1 MKTKSKYTVAFTGLQ
16 NGVHSFTYNLDN
28 DFFADREYSPIQKG
42 NIDVELEFDKKER
55 FFVLHFRYAGTV
67 QVICDRCAQI
77 VELPINNAA
86 SLLVKISDDEATDI
100 ADDEVMY
107 IEANAIEVDF
117 SQFIYENIIVDIPL
131 YKTCDDDVSGTKNC
145 DENVLSI
152 LNNEEQTGEG
162 ETDPRW
168 EKLKQ
173 FKTNNNGTSEE

>member
-1 MKTKSKYTVAFTGLQ
+1 MKTKCKYTVAFTGLQ
-16 NGVHSFTYNLDN
+16 NGVHSFIYNLDN
-28 DFFADREYSPIQKG
+28 DFFAKRAFSPINKG

-55 FFVLHFRYAGTV
+55 FFVLNFRYTGFV
-67 QVICDRCAQI
+67 HLLCDRCAQN
-77 VELPINNAA
+77 VVLPINNAA
-86 SLLVKISDDEATDI
+86 SLLVKISDEEVTDI

-107 IEANAIEVDF
+107 IQPNDIEVDF

-131 YKTCDDDVSGTKNC
+131 YKTCEDDISGRKTC

-152 LNNEEQTGEG
+152 LENEEQTGEG

-173 FKTNNNGTSEE
+173 LKTNNNGTSEE